1 MKIHSIELGTVAVPL
16 RKPFKTAL
24 RTVHTAYSTY
34 VKITTE
40 DGKIGWGEAPP
51 THVITGDSMGSIAYA
66 IEEVIAP
73 KLIGMDIRNR
83 SELFAILHKTMVG
96 NTSAKA
102 AVDMAIHDLI
112 GQLAEMPLY
121 QFLGGHKNQLDSNF
135 TVSVN
140 GPAEMAADAF
150 QYVEDGFTTL
160 KVKVGIGSS
169 ELDIQRVKAIRKRV
183 GNAVKIRLDAN
194 QGWQPKEAIRTIT
207 AMEDAGLEIEL
218 VEQPVHAEDID
229 GLLYVTQNTLT
240 PIMADESVFSPRDAL
255 RVLQCGA
262 ADLINIKLMK
272 SGGIHEALK
281 INALAES
288 YGVQCMTGSM
298 IETKLGITAAAHFAA
313 SHPNITRCDFDAPL
327 MLNGDPVI
335 GGVTYSRQ
343 TVHLPDV
350 AGLGVQID
358 PTWLTHHRKSEN
370 EERQR

>member
-370 EERQR
+370 EEGQR

>member
-1 MKIHSIELGTVAVPL
+1 MKIQSIELATVAVPL

-34 VKITTE
+34 VKISAD
-40 DGKIGWGEAPP
+40 DGRIGWGEAPP
-51 THVITGDSMGSIAYA
+51 THVITGDSMASIACA
-66 IEEVIAP
+66 IEEVMAP

-83 SELFAILHKTMVG
+83 TEIFAVLHKTLIG

-102 AVDMAIHDLI
+102 AVDMALHDLL
-112 GQLAEMPLY
+112 GQLAGLPLY
-121 QFLGGHKNQLDSNF
+121 QFLGGYKNKLDSNF

-140 GPAEMAADAF
+140 DPKEMADDAF
-150 QYVEDGFTTL
+150 RYAEDGFSTL

-169 ELDIQRVKAIRKRV
+169 ELDIERVKAIRKRV
-183 GNAVKIRLDAN
+183 GNTVGIRLDAN
-194 QGWQPKEAIRTIT
+194 QGWEPKEAVRTIA
-207 AMEDAGLEIEL
+207 AMEDAGLAIEL
-218 VEQPVHAEDID
+218 VEQPVHAEDIK
-229 GLLYVTQNTLT
+229 GLLYVTQNTFT

-313 SHPNITRCDFDAPL
+313 SQPNITRCDFDAPL

-343 TVHLPDV
+343 NVELPDK
-350 AGLGVQID
+350 AGLGVQVD
-358 PTWLTHHRKSEN
+358 PSWLTHHRTSGN
-370 EERQR
+370 EEEQR

>member
-1 MKIHSIELGTVAVPL
+1 MKIQSIELATVAVPL

-34 VKITTE
+34 VKVTTE
-40 DGKIGWGEAPP
+40 DGKSGWGEAPP
-51 THVITGDSMGSIAYA
+51 THVITGDSMASIAYA
-66 IEEVIAP
+66 IEEVMAP

-83 SELFAILHKTMVG
+83 SELFAVLHKTIMR

-102 AVDMAIHDLI
+102 AVDMAIHDLL
-112 GQLAEMPLY
+112 GQLAELPLY
-121 QFLGGHKNQLDSNF
+121 QFLGGDKNKLDSNF

-140 GPAEMAADAF
+140 DPQEMADDAF
-150 QYVEDGFTTL
+150 QYTEDGFTTL

-169 ELDIQRVKAIRKRV
+169 ELDIERVKAIRNRV
-183 GNAVKIRLDAN
+183 GHTVKIRLDAN
-194 QGWQPKEAIRTIT
+194 QGWHPKEAIRTIA

-255 RVLQCGA
+255 RVLQCRA

-313 SHPNITRCDFDAPL
+313 SQPNITRCDFDAPL

-343 TVHLPDV
+343 TVQLPDM

-358 PTWLTHHRKSEN
+358 TSWLTHLRTSGN
-370 EERQR
+370 EEEQR